1 MEIAFFFVQVQYFNG
16 MVNIVEILKL
26 LLNYLSDME
35 GYKSDQNGY
44 GCPQNLIVYDIWPYF
59 GNLSWGIAAKKMGR
73 WYLFALYLSSY
84 KCVGRF

>member
-1 MEIAFFFVQVQYFNG
+1 MTLILIAKILSNGNCFVIQVQGFSG

-44 GCPQNLIVYDIWPYF
+44 GC
-59 GNLSWGIAAKKMGR
+59 S
-73 WYLFALYLSSY
+73 
-84 KCVGRF
+84 